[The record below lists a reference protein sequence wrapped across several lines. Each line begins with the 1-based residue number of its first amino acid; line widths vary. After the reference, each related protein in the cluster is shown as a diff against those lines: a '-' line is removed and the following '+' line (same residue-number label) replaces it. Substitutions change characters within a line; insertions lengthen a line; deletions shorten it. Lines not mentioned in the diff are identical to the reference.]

1 MNNAASH
8 AAPFAVAAP
17 AESEFRRGW
26 RILLPSI
33 LGCAFCMGTLATIS
47 IGPFVTSLGQ
57 DMGWS
62 RTQVQMSLL
71 FGQGFSS
78 LGVIATGVLLEKF
91 GARRVALGGLLAT
104 ALGLALTSLAQ
115 SIAHF
120 YAIMAL
126 TALFGA
132 GAGAITWSHA
142 VTRAF
147 DRNRGLALA
156 IVLSGAGLAGVFL
169 PSFLAWV
176 IGGHGW
182 RAGYL
187 ALACLPALIAVPA
200 VYIMFHPHERI
211 GRQVAPA
218 SRAASSAPAAMRG
231 IFARY
236 RFWALLISIFC
247 TYFAI
252 SGVMPNFIPA
262 LTDKGF
268 SLERAAMAQG
278 AFGASLIVGRL
289 AVGLL
294 VDRFWA
300 PAVGAMFLAP
310 PALGCLLL
318 TWQPGFAAAIVAA
331 ALIGLATGAELDLLA
346 LLTSRYFEPPLF
358 SRVYSWI
365 YAAAAS
371 AGAVSPMLFSWMQD
385 LTGSYTVSFYVTAVL
400 FLVGGALLLTMGRY
414 LATEPAGGNDRSR
427 Q

>member
-1 MNNAASH
+1 MNNAASD
-8 AAPFAVAAP
+8 AIRFAIASP
-17 AESEFRRGW
+17 AQGEFRRGW
-26 RILLPSI
+26 LILIPSI

-62 RTQVQMSLL
+62 RTEVQTSLL

-78 LGVIATGVLLEKF
+78 LGVIATGLLLEKF
-91 GARRVALGGLLAT
+91 GARRVALVGLLAT
-104 ALGLALTSLAQ
+104 ALGLALTSFAQ
-115 SIAHF
+115 SIAQF

-126 TALFGA
+126 TALIGA
-132 GAGAITWSHA
+132 GAGAITWSRA

-176 IGGHGW
+176 IGGYGW
-182 RAGYL
+182 RTGYL
-187 ALACLPALIAVPA
+187 ALACLPALIAMPA
-200 VYIMFHPHERI
+200 VYIMFRPQESSY
-211 GRQVAPA
+211 RQTRPAP
-218 SRAASSAPAAMRG
+218 SDPISSAASAMSG
-231 IFARY
+231 IFTRY
-236 RFWALLISIFC
+236 RFWVLLISIFC

-252 SGVMPNFIPA
+252 AGVMPNFIPA
-262 LTDKGF
+262 LTDEGF
-268 SLERAAMAQG
+268 TLERAAMAQG
-278 AFGASLIVGRL
+278 AFGASLIIGRL
-289 AVGLL
+289 VVGLL

-310 PALGCLLL
+310 PALGCVLL
-318 TWQPGFAAAIVAA
+318 TWDPSFSVAIMAA

-346 LLTSRYFEPPLF
+346 LLTSRYFEPSLF
-358 SRVYSWI
+358 SRIYSWI
-365 YAAAAS
+365 YAAAAI

-385 LTGSYTVSFYVTAVL
+385 LSGSYTVSFYVTAIL
-400 FLVGGALLLTMGRY
+400 FLVGGALLLTLGRY
-414 LATEPAGGNDRSR
+414 LAAEPAEGK